1 MKTRRLL
8 VILTL
13 TNVALLVVLLARGPI
28 DLDLLGIHVG
38 TNIDAPLLR
47 GRGLQIFDDQGRIRS
62 SINVYPANA
71 ASSYPEMALFRLI
84 DEEGRPS
91 VKLGASEQGA
101 GLALV
106 TNVQGNY
113 VQLFGQGLRVVRDS
127 QPQMIP

>member
-1 MKTRRLL
+1 MKTRRWL
-8 VILTL
+8 VTLTL
-13 TNVALLVVLLARGPI
+13 INVALLIVLLARTAIGI
-28 DLDLLGIHVG
+28 DLRGVHLG
-38 TNIDAPLLR
+38 TNTDAPVLR
-47 GRGLQIFDDQGRIRS
+47 GRGLQIFDEQGRIRA

-71 ASSYPEMALFRLI
+71 ATAYPEMALFRLI
-84 DEEGRPS
+84 DEAGRPS

-113 VQLFGQGLRVVRDS
+113 VQLFGQGLRVVTDG

>member
-13 TNVALLVVLLARGPI
+13 INVALLVGLLARTPI
-28 DLDLLGIHVG
+28 DIDLRRVRVG
-38 TNIDAPLLR
+38 TNTDAPVLR
-47 GRGLQIFDDQGRIRS
+47 GRGLQIFDDQGRIRA
-62 SINVYPANA
+62 SINVYPASA
-71 ASSYPEMALFRLI
+71 ANSYPEMALFRLI

-91 VKLGASEQGA
+91 VKLGASERGG

-113 VQLFGQGLRVVRDS
+113 AQLFGHGLRVARDS
-127 QPQMIP
+127 QSQMIP